1 MSRLRFCVKTEKR
14 ELASLPI
21 GANFNFKGKT
31 LSNVVYETRPP
42 FPWAVMMRSAERMSE
57 RLAKREKMLLENM
70 NSPAPELVN
79 IDIRVASKGLSGNV
93 YRNNL
98 SQDFTENLKDYSCE
112 TLINLLAG
120 AVVSDSEVNKH
131 DLKYAIGRQSSSF
144 RGGPMY
150 SFMENGNADIC
161 FYSATHIE
169 EQLFDLV
176 IKANN
181 FRDRSKL
188 AVAASVFGHFVCI
201 HPFPDGNGRAA
212 RLLLQRVLKG
222 FGIWDSRNLPL
233 GQLAHLD
240 RKNYIY
246 AMRGLSI
253 NGNYER
259 YLEYVTLWILA
270 ASDLVFLKCGMDAG

>member
-1 MSRLRFCVKTEKR
+1 M
-14 ELASLPI
+14 
-21 GANFNFKGKT
+21 
-31 LSNVVYETRPP
+31 Y
-42 FPWAVMMRSAERMSE
+42 E
-57 RLAKREKMLLENM
+57 RLAEREKTLLENM

-79 IDIRVASKGLSGNV
+79 IDIRIASKGLSGTVN
-93 YRNNL
+93 RHNL
-98 SQDFTENLKDYSCE
+98 NQDFTENLKDDSCE
-112 TLINLLAG
+112 TLIDFLVE
-120 AVVSDSEVNKH
+120 AVVSGNEVNKR
-131 DLKYAIGRQSSSF
+131 DLKHAIGMHSSLF

-188 AVAASVFGHFVCI
+188 AVAAAVFGHFISI

-212 RLLLQRVLKG
+212 RLLLQRLLKG

-270 ASDLVFLKCGMDAG
+270 ASDLVFLKCGTDVK